1 MSEHRTDDLFVELI
15 ILIDDTR
22 RNDKIVIGSRNN
34 LNNDNMHIDLVH
46 FVSVICIVIFF
57 SHETLKSS

>member
-1 MSEHRTDDLFVELI
+1 M
-15 ILIDDTR
+15 
-22 RNDKIVIGSRNN
+22 
-34 LNNDNMHIDLVH
+34 DNMYIDLVH